1 MTADSNRVDQRA
13 TIRGPIRRPS
23 AGGMGWAKAE
33 TVRRV
38 CFQLRAA
45 HGSVSSS
52 PMDSLKKKLD
62 PRARLDQSSIYVLS
76 Y

>member
-1 MTADSNRVDQRA
+1 MTGDSNRVDHRA
-13 TIRGPIRRPS
+13 TIRGPIRRSS
-23 AGGMGWAKAE
+23 AGSMGWAEAKTA
-33 TVRRV
+33 RRV

-52 PMDSLKKKLD
+52 PMDSVKKKLD